1 VDCKIDTAADFD
13 LGFDVPTPVT
23 VKITDFRDV
32 VPSNL
37 LTINN
42 YFGGICFV
50 CLQCRRVIQDEW
62 ALSFLSVTTT

>member
-1 VDCKIDTAADFD
+1 MHGQRNIR
-13 LGFDVPTPVT
+13 LGFDVPMPVT
-23 VKITDFRDV
+23 VKITDFIYV

-42 YFGGICFV
+42 YLGGICFV
-50 CLQCRRVIQDEW
+50 CHQCRRVIQAEW

>member
-1 VDCKIDTAADFD
+1 LTIFLIFD
-13 LGFDVPTPVT
+13 LGFDVPMPVT

-32 VPSNL
+32 VHL

-42 YFGGICFV
+42 YLAGTCFV
-50 CLQCRRVIQDEW
+50 CLQCRKVIQAEW